1 MLSGYGADRALS
13 ALGRQKPAQNPSRTP
28 GSLRYMLPKSLHF
41 ARGNGQLPARTPP
54 WGPPG
59 RDLIGEAP

>member
-28 GSLRYMLPKSLHF
+28 GSLRYIHVAEVTAF
-41 ARGNGQLPARTPP
+41 C
-54 WGPPG
+54 
-59 RDLIGEAP
+59 